1 MKRKKAIRSI
11 SLPAPAK
18 VNLCLSVIG
27 SRPDGFHE
35 LVTLMAK
42 IDLCDLVTLE
52 RTETKGEISCICD
65 GSDGLSGDKNLAWQ
79 ALELWRQ
86 ATGDE
91 TGMRI
96 TKKRIPAMAGLG
108 GGEFRRR
115 GDAQSSQLVEPVAL
129 A

>member
-65 GSDGLSGDKNLAWQ
+65 GPDGLVVTKTWLGRPLNYGD
-79 ALELWRQ
+79 RQ
-86 ATGDE
+86 PGT
-91 TGMRI
+91 T
-96 TKKRIPAMAGLG
+96 
-108 GGEFRRR
+108 
-115 GDAQSSQLVEPVAL
+115 LVCESP
-129 A
+129 